1 MSFRRMVP
9 YLLLVILVSAAV
21 QLAILYWWDNRERAD
36 VVVVATPTA
45 AIPTIDPNA
54 PAMVEDVEETAVTAT
69 DPEPES
75 ASGPTVHTVQ
85 AGDTLGSI
93 SARYDV
99 PLEDI
104 MAANG
109 LTNPNLL
116 SIGQVLTIP
125 IGGLATPTPQA
136 TATPEPGVLPTPIPT
151 EAPALQGE
159 AALQLSVLNPGS
171 VEEAVQIVNAGTR
184 QANLANWTLRDGN
197 QTVYTFG
204 QVTIFGEGAGILV
217 HSGSGSNGPTDL
229 YLGLPSPIWQS
240 GDNVNLHDADGAVQA
255 TYLVP

>member
-21 QLAILYWWDNRERAD
+21 QLAILYWWDNRERVD

-45 AIPTIDPNA
+45 PIPTIDPNA
-54 PAMVEDVEETAVTAT
+54 PAPDPADLNATEPDEEEADAPT
-69 DPEPES
+69 
-75 ASGPTVHTVQ
+75 GPTVHTVQ

-116 SIGQVLTIP
+116 SIGQTLTIP
-125 IGGLATPTPQA
+125 IGGLATPTPA
-136 TATPEPGVLPTPIPT
+136 PTATPETAVLPTPIPT
-151 EAPALQGE
+151 EAASLQGE
-159 AALQLSVLNPGS
+159 AILEISVLNPGTL
-171 VEEAVQIVNAGTR
+171 EEAVQIINVGTR
-184 QANLANWTLRDGN
+184 QINLAGWTLRDGS
-197 QTVYTFG
+197 QPVYTFG

-229 YLGLPSPIWQS
+229 YLGLPAAIWQP
-240 GDNVNLHDADGAVQA
+240 GDSVTLNDADGAAQA